1 MRTADRFAS
10 SDGAPVPIIR
20 LLGFAYFALF
30 VFVVVLGYIPGVNDA
45 NGRMFGLF
53 ELDLY
58 DDALHL
64 FSGLWAGAAALL
76 SSRAATNY
84 FRLFGVLY
92 FLDGVMGLF
101 LGSGYLDFGIFING
115 MLDLTTRIFAN
126 LPHLAIGGFAIL
138 AGFVLGDT
146 SDGDGIARVA

>member
-1 MRTADRFAS
+1 MTA
-10 SDGAPVPIIR
+10 IR

-30 VFVVVLGYIPGVNDA
+30 VFVVALGYIPGVNDA
-45 NGRMFGLF
+45 SGKMFGLF
-53 ELDLY
+53 TLDLY

-64 FSGLWAGAAALL
+64 FSGIWAGAAAWI
-76 SSRAATNY
+76 SSRAATTY

-115 MLDLTTRIFAN
+115 VLDLDLTTCIFAN
-126 LPHLAIGGFAIL
+126 LPHLAIGGFAIF
-138 AGFVLGDT
+138 AGFVLGD
-146 SDGDGIARVA
+146 SGEGEARASAA